1 MNNNNTLMKLSSVYQ
16 SKFKSSVL
24 SKKKL
29 STQIKKRN
37 IQNLRINYLKKLKK
51 KIKNL
56 KKSKQYYKNLCKTL
70 SEKKNYENIEKII
83 KNNTFE
89 SFDKNKINNNNNI
102 INKKENENILPEISI
117 SNSSSETSTFSQTRG
132 FNLDN
137 IVISSPI
144 QLTYNAKYKNLDIYS
159 LGEYSK
165 NRNLRKNTLKFIQF
179 YIANNPKRKK
189 GKIFETILSS
199 FKSMNTSSI
208 EKEFSPS
215 SKFSKEPNTSKFQ
228 KKYTVS
234 YNRNSPKKMGNN
246 LD

>member
-1 MNNNNTLMKLSSVYQ
+1 M
-16 SKFKSSVL
+16 
-24 SKKKL
+24 
-29 STQIKKRN
+29 
-37 IQNLRINYLKKLKK
+37 
-51 KIKNL
+51 
-56 KKSKQYYKNLCKTL
+56 
-70 SEKKNYENIEKII
+70 
-83 KNNTFE
+83 
-89 SFDKNKINNNNNI
+89 
-102 INKKENENILPEISI
+102 
-117 SNSSSETSTFSQTRG
+117 
-132 FNLDN
+132 
-137 IVISSPI
+137 
-144 QLTYNAKYKNLDIYS
+144 TYNAKYKNLDIYS

-234 YNRNSPKKMGNN
+234 YNINSPKKIGNN
-246 LD
+246 LDQKQYLIIYDRIKNAMIYMKKQNSKKRSKMRVLANKLTSYIHGNKNNVENNVSKKPIKSLFSINKQSKKDLSKNDESLSECENNLFEKNNPKVLESFMNSNNNNEDKKDEEEEKNE